1 MFLNTKL
8 IGLIIVILV
17 LQASEPSK
25 KKTVSFGFSVP
36 SSPVSEEDT
45 FDFGSNILPQTP
57 VLQRSHSSPALSS
70 QSLHLKS
77 FGLLAKK
84 LRFDAERFELDS
96 QIAKPVADQMQETEK
111 SFNRLACHK
120 SLSFLHRSSMA
131 GAACLSS
138 FEEGESV
145 DANSV
150 DANVDTIERD
160 DSYQDIFEKLVITKT
175 VSINQR
181 KGVFKD
187 TLLMISIYSKRED
200 VARLL
205 LSLSADINATNA
217 SGRTALQWAKMDSKK
232 NADLISLMISLG
244 AE

>member
-1 MFLNTKL
+1 MFLNKKL
-8 IGLIIVILV
+8 IGSIIAILV
-17 LQASEPSK
+17 LQASEPGK
-25 KKTVSFGFSVP
+25 KKTVSFSFSVP

-45 FDFGSNILPQTP
+45 FDLGLNVLPITP

-84 LRFDAERFELDS
+84 LRLDEEEFELDS
-96 QIAKPVADQMQETEK
+96 QIAKPVAYQRQETDK

-138 FEEGESV
+138 FEEDSV
-145 DANSV
+145 DANF
-150 DANVDTIERD
+150 DTIEKD
-160 DSYQDIFEKLVITKT
+160 DSYQDVFEKLVITKS
-175 VSINQR
+175 VPINQR

-205 LSLSADINATNA
+205 ISLGADINATNA

>member
-1 MFLNTKL
+1 MFLNKKL
-8 IGLIIVILV
+8 IGSIIAILV
-17 LQASEPSK
+17 LQASELGK
-25 KKTVSFGFSVP
+25 KKTVTFSFSVP

-45 FDFGSNILPQTP
+45 FDLGLNVLPITP

-77 FGLLAKK
+77 FGLLAEK
-84 LRFDAERFELDS
+84 LRFDEERFELGS
-96 QIAKPVADQMQETEK
+96 QIAEPVAGQMQETGK
-111 SFNRLACHK
+111 SFDTLACHK

-138 FEEGESV
+138 FEEDSV
-145 DANSV
+145 DANF
-150 DANVDTIERD
+150 DTIEKD
-160 DSYQDIFEKLVITKT
+160 DSYQDVFEKLVITKS

-181 KGVFKD
+181 KGVLKD

-205 LSLSADINATNA
+205 ISLGADINATNA

>member
-1 MFLNTKL
+1 MFLNKKL
-8 IGLIIVILV
+8 IGSIIAILV
-17 LQASEPSK
+17 LQASEPDK
-25 KKTVSFGFSVP
+25 KKTVTFSFSVP
-36 SSPVSEEDT
+36 SSPVSEEDI
-45 FDFGSNILPQTP
+45 FDFGSNVLPLTP

-84 LRFDAERFELDS
+84 LRLDEEEFELDS
-96 QIAKPVADQMQETEK
+96 QIAEPVAYQRQETDK

-120 SLSFLHRSSMA
+120 SLSFLRHSSMA
-131 GAACLSS
+131 GAACLGS
-138 FEEGESV
+138 FEEDES
-145 DANSV
+145 
-150 DANVDTIERD
+150 VDTIEKD
-160 DSYQDIFEKLVITKT
+160 DSYEDVFEKLVITKS
-175 VSINQR
+175 VPINQR

-205 LSLSADINATNA
+205 ISLGADINATNV

>member
-1 MFLNTKL
+1 MFLNKKL
-8 IGLIIVILV
+8 IGSIIAILV
-17 LQASEPSK
+17 LQASEPGK
-25 KKTVSFGFSVP
+25 KKTVTFSFSVP
-36 SSPVSEEDT
+36 NSPVSEEDT
-45 FDFGSNILPQTP
+45 FDFGSNVLPLTP

-70 QSLHLKS
+70 QSFHLKS
-77 FGLLAKK
+77 FGLLAEK
-84 LRFDAERFELDS
+84 LRFDEERFELGS
-96 QIAKPVADQMQETEK
+96 QIAEPVAGQRQETDK
-111 SFNRLACHK
+111 SFDTLACHK

-131 GAACLSS
+131 GAACSSS
-138 FEEGESV
+138 FEEDS
-145 DANSV
+145 
-150 DANVDTIERD
+150 VDTIEKD
-160 DSYQDIFEKLVITKT
+160 DSYQDVFEKLVITKS

-200 VARLL
+200 VSRLL
-205 LSLSADINATNA
+205 ISLGADINATNA

>member
-1 MFLNTKL
+1 MFLNKKL
-8 IGLIIVILV
+8 IGSIIAILV
-17 LQASEPSK
+17 LKASEPGK
-25 KKTVSFGFSVP
+25 KKTVSFSFSVP

-45 FDFGSNILPQTP
+45 FDSGLNVLPQTP

-84 LRFDAERFELDS
+84 LRLDEEEFELDS
-96 QIAKPVADQMQETEK
+96 QIAKPVTDQRQETDK

-138 FEEGESV
+138 FEEGEI
-145 DANSV
+145 V
-150 DANVDTIERD
+150 DANVDTIEKD
-160 DSYQDIFEKLVITKT
+160 DSYEDVFEKLVITKS
-175 VSINQR
+175 VPINQR

-205 LSLSADINATNA
+205 ISLGADINATNS
-217 SGRTALQWAKMDSKK
+217 SGRSALQWAKMDNKK
-232 NADLISLMISLG
+232 NADLIRLMISLG

>member
-1 MFLNTKL
+1 MFLNKKL
-8 IGLIIVILV
+8 IGSIIAILV
-17 LQASEPSK
+17 LQASELGK
-25 KKTVSFGFSVP
+25 KKTVTFSFSVP

-45 FDFGSNILPQTP
+45 FDLGLNVLPITP

-77 FGLLAKK
+77 FGLLAEK
-84 LRFDAERFELDS
+84 LRFDEERFELGS
-96 QIAKPVADQMQETEK
+96 QIAEPVAGQMQETDK

-138 FEEGESV
+138 FEEDSV
-145 DANSV
+145 DANF
-150 DANVDTIERD
+150 DTIEKD
-160 DSYQDIFEKLVITKT
+160 DSYQDVFEKLVITKS

-181 KGVFKD
+181 KGVLKD

-205 LSLSADINATNA
+205 ISLGADINATNA

>member
-1 MFLNTKL
+1 MFLNKKL
-8 IGLIIVILV
+8 IGSIIAIIV
-17 LQASEPSK
+17 LQASEPGK
-25 KKTVSFGFSVP
+25 KKTVSFSFSVP

-45 FDFGSNILPQTP
+45 FDSGLNVLPQTP

-84 LRFDAERFELDS
+84 LRLDEEEFELDS
-96 QIAKPVADQMQETEK
+96 QIAKPVAYQRQETDK

-138 FEEGESV
+138 FEEGSV
-145 DANSV
+145 DAHSV
-150 DANVDTIERD
+150 DANVDTIEKD
-160 DSYQDIFEKLVITKT
+160 DSYEDVFEKLVITKS
-175 VSINQR
+175 VPINQR

-205 LSLSADINATNA
+205 ISLGADINATNS
-217 SGRTALQWAKMDSKK
+217 SGRSALQWAKMDNKK
-232 NADLISLMISLG
+232 NADLIRLMISLG

>member
-1 MFLNTKL
+1 MFLNKKL
-8 IGLIIVILV
+8 IGSIIAILV
-17 LQASEPSK
+17 LQASELGK
-25 KKTVSFGFSVP
+25 KKTVTFSFSVP

-45 FDFGSNILPQTP
+45 FDLGLNVLPITP

-77 FGLLAKK
+77 FGLLAEK
-84 LRFDAERFELDS
+84 LRFDEERFELGS
-96 QIAKPVADQMQETEK
+96 QIAEPVAGQMQETDK

-138 FEEGESV
+138 FEEDSV
-145 DANSV
+145 DANF
-150 DANVDTIERD
+150 DTIEKD
-160 DSYQDIFEKLVITKT
+160 DSYQDVFEKLVITKS

-181 KGVFKD
+181 KGVLKD

-205 LSLSADINATNA
+205 ISLGADINTTNA